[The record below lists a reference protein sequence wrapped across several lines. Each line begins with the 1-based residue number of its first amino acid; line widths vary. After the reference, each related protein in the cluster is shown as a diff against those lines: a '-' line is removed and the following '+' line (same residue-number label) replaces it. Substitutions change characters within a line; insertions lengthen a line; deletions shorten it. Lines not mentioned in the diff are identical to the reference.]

1 MILNL
6 DSRKYRLMK
15 LIMDLDDEKSIEL
28 LENQVKQLDP
38 KAPFWKA
45 IRPIRQKFSLEEMIA
60 EQNYKPVDADTFF
73 KQADEIQMKE
83 SIEEMLEILD

>member
-60 EQNYKPVDADTFF
+60 GQNYKPVDADTFF